1 MPKLRR
7 IDLEDR
13 EGIRRELLRFVEE
26 LKEKLPVSQVYLFG
40 SFACGKVHEES
51 DIDLLIVGDFPERV
65 FTRIERVLELT
76 DLPIEPLVYTS
87 ARSSRNSCGPG
98 IPSSCAC
105 LGRER
110 SCELYRPRRYRM
122 SYTRENTR
130 GKEVSLSPREPVKL
144 W

>member
-26 LKEKLPVSQVYLFG
+26 LKEKLPVSRVYLFG
-40 SFACGKVHEES
+40 SFARGKVHEGS

-76 DLPIEPLVYTS
+76 DLPIEPLVYTP
-87 ARSSRNSCGPG
+87 AEFEELVRAGNPFILRV
-98 IPSSCAC
+98 
-105 LGRER
+105 LRE
-110 SCELYRPRRYRM
+110 
-122 SYTRENTR
+122 
-130 GKEVSLSPREPVKL
+130 GKELRAILVPKGKSGERDYPFPA
-144 W
+144 